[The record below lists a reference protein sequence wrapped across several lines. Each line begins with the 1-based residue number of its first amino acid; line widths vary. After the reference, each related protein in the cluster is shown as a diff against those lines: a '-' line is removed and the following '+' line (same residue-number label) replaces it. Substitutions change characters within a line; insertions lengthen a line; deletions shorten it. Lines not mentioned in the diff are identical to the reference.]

1 MYLCVMKH
9 CLFQHTNSIVNIP
22 EDEGD
27 DHIISVGETQAIPS
41 ILLVDFCEL
50 TLVVHSPPEE
60 PVFLSESQIGAKH
73 VYRFAEGR
81 VDADIH
87 VVNLIQR
94 AIPEN
99 DPHSA

>member
-1 MYLCVMKH
+1 MKH

-50 TLVVHSPPEE
+50 TVVGHTPPEE
-60 PVFLSESQIGAKH
+60 PVFLSESEVIAKD
-73 VYRFAEGR
+73 VYRFAEGS
-81 VDADIH
+81 VDADMH
-87 VVNLIQR
+87 MMNLIQR

-99 DPHSA
+99 DPHGASS